1 MSKISKRNL
10 LLSAA
15 VAAALGIGAPA
26 FAVPTSSQSSSEAG
40 ASGMSDSSL
49 TTQVQSKLD
58 SMSGLSDSNINVSV
72 SDGVVTLS
80 GNAAS
85 SDEKAQAEAAA
96 KSVKGVKSVDNQLS
110 TNGSDTGASSS
121 GGRYRVAANGSTHSP
136 SSTTY
141 GSPSSSTMGQA
152 GSMSGQSSSSMSGGM
167 GTSGTVVSDADLTAK
182 VKAKL
187 AGMPNLGNSD
197 IVVSAKE
204 GKVTLSG
211 KVDSSSAEDAA
222 KNAAKSVPG
231 VRKVDSDLH
240 VDKDLKDKSGS
251 SSGGNRVKLAWN
263 GTDNNPSYTGSDHPV
278 SDSWITTKVKSE
290 LLADNMTKGFDV
302 KVTTTNGV
310 VVLSG
315 NLPSEAAISHAKA
328 VAEKVDG
335 VKSVDTSGLD
345 ASGK

>member
-1 MSKISKRNL
+1 
-10 LLSAA
+10 
-15 VAAALGIGAPA
+15 
-26 FAVPTSSQSSSEAG
+26 
-40 ASGMSDSSL
+40 
-49 TTQVQSKLD
+49 VQGKLD

-72 SDGVVTLS
+72 SGGVVTLS

-85 SDEKAQAEAAA
+85 ADDKVQAEAAA

-121 GGRYRVAANGSTHSP
+121 GGRYRVAANGSTPSP
-136 SSTTY
+136 SNATY
-141 GSPSSSTMGQA
+141 GSPSSSTMGSA
-152 GSMSGQSSSSMSGGM
+152 GDMSGQSSSSMSGGM

-187 AGMPNLGNSD
+187 AGMSNLSNSN

-222 KNAAKSVPG
+222 KSAAKSVPG

-251 SSGGNRVKLAWN
+251 S
-263 GTDNNPSYTGSDHPV
+263 YTGSEHPV